1 MRPITKAGRR
11 IVANDDIHF
20 DDVLATER
28 EAVAA
33 FLASAEGRAHDNQ
46 IRMIA
51 LNDAIAAVNAANTAG
66 GSCKS
71 NATGAI
77 RTLFRA
83 TEHNK
88 GTE

>member
-1 MRPITKAGRR
+1 MKPITKAGRR
-11 IVANDDIHF
+11 IVTNDDIHF

-28 EAVAA
+28 EAVVA
-33 FLASAEGRAHDNQ
+33 FLASAEGRAHDDQ
-46 IRMIA
+46 IRTAA

-71 NATGAI
+71 HATGAI
-77 RTLFRA
+77 RALLRA
-83 TEHNK
+83 TEHNE